1 MMLKKARKPINSNMA
16 FNFEDHK
23 KIEAFVALLAQIDK
37 RISAT
42 GKETKK
48 TKMKKAKDTLFGQ
61 SAEKARKNAGPS
73 FS

>member
-1 MMLKKARKPINSNMA
+1 MMLKKAHAANKIMARKAVIKNMA

-37 RISAT
+37 RITAT

-48 TKMKKAKDTLFGQ
+48 TKMKKQ
-61 SAEKARKNAGPS
+61 RMPS
-73 FS
+73 